1 MAATLLH
8 LKTRNKNYR
17 DKFMQGAKGAD
28 LERKQILEDQCR
40 AVSENLFKKRRDL
53 QQMQTNFDAASRE
66 LMDVKAEKNEAQKES
81 QQIGQSHEAVD
92 QDLNQLGSRIGRL
105 VQSKDSKLNNA
116 RAVRG
121 EAFDNSAQNLAIMA
135 EIESAKSQYLLNAI
149 SLMLNDPV
157 IQAEVPDLINEIQ
170 QMLAETDIAV
180 PERPGSALERP
191 VTTSSQQSGRR

>member
-1 MAATLLH
+1 
-8 LKTRNKNYR
+8 
-17 DKFMQGAKGAD
+17 
-28 LERKQILEDQCR
+28 
-40 AVSENLFKKRRDL
+40 
-53 QQMQTNFDAASRE
+53 
-66 LMDVKAEKNEAQKES
+66 
-81 QQIGQSHEAVD
+81 VD